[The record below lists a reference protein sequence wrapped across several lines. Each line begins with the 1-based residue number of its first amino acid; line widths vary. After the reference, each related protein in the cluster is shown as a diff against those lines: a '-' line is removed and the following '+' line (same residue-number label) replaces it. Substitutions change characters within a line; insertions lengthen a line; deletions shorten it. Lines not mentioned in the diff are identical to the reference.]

1 MNNFEP
7 VKQCALISIVMA
19 TYNGARYIREQLDSI
34 LAQTYP
40 NFEIVVI
47 DDNSTDRTFE
57 ILEEYAKNQKVRIF
71 RNPENLGVTVN
82 FEKAMRL
89 ADGELIA
96 LSDQDDIWMHDKLA
110 ALVGHLG
117 NCTLTYANSTL
128 IEADGTPTGKTL
140 QQQLKIRP
148 IEGKQDRAFY
158 FSNCIPGH
166 AMLFKKTLLDYAL
179 PLPKH
184 SMYDQ
189 WLAFVS
195 ARLNGIAYLNRPL
208 VQYRQHP
215 QSVVNAPRQLKKGQ
229 RLSRHL
235 PGYRSKKLER
245 RATAAHN
252 RANSLRDFAN
262 SDLTRN
268 EDRHILLRIANEYE
282 RFNETFINLRLLR
295 LLCTNRHD
303 FFKIPRRPRLLSCFR
318 ETMGAR
324 YLRLLPS

>member
-1 MNNFEP
+1 MDNFES
-7 VKQCALISIVMA
+7 VTQCALISVVMA
-19 TYNGARYIREQLDSI
+19 TYNGARYVREQLDSI

-47 DDNSTDRTFE
+47 DDNSTDQTFE
-57 ILEEYAKNQKVRIF
+57 ILEEYAKNKNVRIF
-71 RNPENLGVTVN
+71 RNQENLGVTGN

-89 ADGELIA
+89 ANGEFIA
-96 LSDQDDIWMHDKLA
+96 LSDQDDIWMPDKLA
-110 ALVGHLG
+110 ALVDHLG
-117 NCTLTYANSTL
+117 NCTLAYASSTL
-128 IEADGTPTGKTL
+128 IEADGVPTGVTL
-140 QQQLKIRP
+140 QQQLKIHSL
-148 IEGKQDRAFY
+148 EGKQDRAFY

-166 AMLFKKTLLDYAL
+166 AMLFRKVLLDYAL

-189 WLAFVS
+189 WLAFIS
-195 ARLNGIAYLNRPL
+195 AHLNGIAYLNRPL
-208 VQYRQHP
+208 VQYRQHA
-215 QSVVNAPRQLKKGQ
+215 QSVVNTPRQLKKDQ

-235 PGYRSKKLER
+235 PDYRNRKLER
-245 RATAAHN
+245 RATAVHN

-268 EDRHILLRIANEYE
+268 EDRYTLLKIANEYE
-282 RFNETFINLRLLR
+282 RFHETFINFRLLR
-295 LLCTNRHD
+295 LLCANRHD
-303 FFKIPRRPRLLSCFR
+303 FFKIPRRSKLLSCIR

>member
-1 MNNFEP
+1 MP
-7 VKQCALISIVMA
+7 
-19 TYNGARYIREQLDSI
+19 TYNGARYVREQLDSI

-47 DDNSTDRTFE
+47 DDNSTDQTFE
-57 ILEEYAKNQKVRIF
+57 ILKGYAKHQNVRIF
-71 RNPENLGVTVN
+71 RNLENLGVTAN

-89 ADGELIA
+89 ANGELIA

-110 ALVGHLG
+110 ALVDHLG
-117 NCTLTYANSTL
+117 NCTLAYANSTL
-128 IEADGTPTGKTL
+128 IEENGTPTGKTI

-166 AMLFKKTLLDYAL
+166 AMLFRKALLDYAL

-208 VQYRQHP
+208 VQYRQHA
-215 QSVVNAPRQLKKGQ
+215 QSVVNTLRQLKRGQ

-235 PGYRSKKLER
+235 PGYRNKKIER
-245 RATAAHN
+245 RATAAYKQ
-252 RANSLRDFAN
+252 ANSLRDFAH
-262 SDLTRN
+262 SDLIRN
-268 EDRHILLRIANEYE
+268 EDRLTLLRIADEYE

-295 LLCTNRHD
+295 LLCANRHD
-303 FFKIPRRPRLLSCFR
+303 FFKIPRRPRLLTCVR
-318 ETMGAR
+318 ETVGAR
-324 YLRLLPS
+324 YLKFLPN